1 MEIIELTVS
10 LKFADKITDDSE
22 LQETVDKVMTSLVH
36 TVNNSEGGLVPD
48 ASETFTDSIDIT
60 ERFSGANSQHKF
72 V

>member
-1 MEIIELTVS
+1 MKIIELTVR
-10 LKFADKITDDSE
+10 LKFADKISDDAE
-22 LQETVDKVMTSLVH
+22 LQEIVDKVMASLVH
-36 TVNNSEGGLVPD
+36 TVNNSADGLAPD